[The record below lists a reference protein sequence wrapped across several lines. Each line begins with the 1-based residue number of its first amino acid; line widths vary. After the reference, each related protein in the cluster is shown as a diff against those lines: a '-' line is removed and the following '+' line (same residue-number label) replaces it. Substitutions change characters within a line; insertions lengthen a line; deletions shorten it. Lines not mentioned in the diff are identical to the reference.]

1 MALCKV
7 LFCPSRYNAE
17 YYLLLY
23 RDWEYPHLHTV
34 VKGATS
40 VLTQVSV
47 RLTPTCPSFTT
58 LCFPTVQD
66 SLCQVSHWGSI
77 SWLVI

>member
-7 LFCPSRYNAE
+7 LSCPSRYNAE

-40 VLTQVSV
+40 VLKSLSGSHLCVHLSQRFAFPLCKTPSV
-47 RLTPTCPSFTT
+47 R
-58 LCFPTVQD
+58 
-66 SLCQVSHWGSI
+66 SHIGAQSPG
-77 SWLVI
+77 